1 MNKRVPKG
9 VGEVARQLMKEHLAE
24 HLRSVDSLIKD
35 WSGELSLPL
44 PFNFGE
50 KSWPCRVPYT
60 PRSERD
66 VDKNHI
72 LHRHLRSRAL
82 WRNHADWVRI
92 VRMLEEQGGTI
103 GKRATEMRPQCSV
116 AYREAALWAAYRL
129 ATGEKFKKKY
139 EVEQGKGITFYGVT
153 IDDTTVT
160 TEKDRVAD
168 DHWKMLRS
176 LAYCKEMAT
185 FIEMLE
191 QARVFQ
197 MRMRDLVVKVL
208 SSSDIFYPCKFCKRL
223 MEA

>member
-1 MNKRVPKG
+1 
-9 VGEVARQLMKEHLAE
+9 MKERLTE

-35 WSGELSLPL
+35 WVGELSLPL
-44 PFNFGE
+44 PFDFGE
-50 KSWPCRVPYT
+50 KSWPCRVLYT
-60 PRSERD
+60 PRSEGA

-72 LHRHLRSRAL
+72 LRHHLRSRAL
-82 WRNHADWVRI
+82 WRNHAEWVRT
-92 VRMLEEQGGTI
+92 VRRLEELGHAI
-103 GKRATEMRPQCSV
+103 CKLAREMRPEGSV

-129 ATGEKFKKKY
+129 AIGEKFKKKY

-176 LAYCKEMAT
+176 LAYCKEMAM

-191 QARVFQ
+191 QARAFQ
-197 MRMRDLVVKVL
+197 KRIVDLATRAQ
-208 SSSDIFYPCKFCKRL
+208 SSSDIFYPCKLCKRL